1 MDPAGKKLKPSMA
14 GSSLSRKRDG
24 GTVHAMNATTI
35 LIMSNRKKPVRGTD
49 WSAIFK
55 RRPDLTPPGY
65 IETVTAIQK
74 EKANEKPKD

>member
-1 MDPAGKKLKPSMA
+1 
-14 GSSLSRKRDG
+14 
-24 GTVHAMNATTI
+24 
-35 LIMSNRKKPVRGTD
+35 MSKSNKPVRGTD